1 MPAKIASQAI
11 YGIDPFQVWVEADI
25 CAYANETTIT
35 IVGLPD
41 AAVRESRERVRAAM
55 SNSGYS
61 ALTGRITIN
70 LSPADKRKEG
80 PALDLPIAI
89 ALLTAQN
96 VFKNH
101 LQRVAEH
108 TFVGELSLDGTIR
121 PINGILP
128 LVIGAR
134 NAGFKAIIVPKENAE
149 EGAVVEGIDVLP
161 AKSLSDVDAHIKEI
175 AVIAPVKLDINKLF
189 ANASECTLDF
199 ADVRGQ
205 NDAKRALEIAAAG
218 GHNILMIGPP
228 GSGKTMLAKRL
239 PTVLSDMSF
248 EEAIETTKIH
258 SVAGQLTS
266 SHGLIAIRPFRSPHH
281 TASSVALVGGGNP
294 PKPGEV
300 SLAHH
305 GVLFLDEMPEFQR
318 SVLEVLRQPLED
330 GVVNISRA
338 TMSLSFPA
346 KFLLVGAMNPC
357 PCGYSTDPNR
367 PCTCSPL
374 QIQRYTGRLSGPLLD
389 RIDIHIDVP
398 AISVHEL
405 TRQTEPG
412 ESSLS
417 IRKRVQ
423 QAREIQ
429 RKRYAKFKNI
439 HCNAHLGTREI
450 KRFCRLSD
458 EIIPKLEQ
466 TLERFKLSARAY
478 DRIVKVART
487 IADLEQEENISWLHL
502 SEAIGYRTLDRM
514 TTNEDFSNS

>member
-1 MPAKIASQAI
+1 MPAVVISSQAI
-11 YGIDPFQVWVEADI
+11 LGIDAFTICVEADI
-25 CAYANETTIT
+25 NTHANETSIT

-41 AAVRESRERVRAAM
+41 AAVRESRERVRAALA
-55 SNSGYS
+55 NSGYPP
-61 ALTGRITIN
+61 LRGHITIN

-89 ALLTAQN
+89 SVLAAQN
-96 VFKNH
+96 IFKN
-101 LQRVAEH
+101 AED
-108 TFVGELSLDGTIR
+108 TIKKLSFVGELSLDGTVR
-121 PINGILP
+121 RINGILP

-134 NAGFKAIIVPKENAE
+134 KSGAEAIIVPEENAG

-161 AKSLSDVDAHIKEI
+161 AKHLKQIVAHIKGYETILPCKIDI
-175 AVIAPVKLDINKLF
+175 AEVYSQ
-189 ANASECTLDF
+189 ASEYSLDF

-205 NDAKRALEIAAAG
+205 EDAKRALEIAAAG

-239 PTVLSDMSF
+239 PTILPDMTF

-258 SVAGQLTS
+258 SVSGLLTAAR
-266 SHGLIAIRPFRSPHH
+266 GLIAIRPFRTPHH

-305 GVLFLDEMPEFQR
+305 GVLFLDEMPEFQH

-330 GVVNISRA
+330 GIVNIARA
-338 TMSLSFPA
+338 NISLSFPA
-346 KFLLVGAMNPC
+346 RFLLIGAMNPC

-367 PCTCSPL
+367 ACTCAPL
-374 QIQRYTGRLSGPLLD
+374 QIQRYRSRLSGPLLD

-398 AISVHEL
+398 AISVSEL
-405 TRQTEPG
+405 TRPAETAEP
-412 ESSLS
+412 SKA
-417 IRKRVQ
+417 IRTRVQ
-423 QAREIQ
+423 RARDIQ
-429 RKRYAKFKNI
+429 QERYKHCKHI

-450 KRFCRLSD
+450 KRYCPID
-458 EIIPKLEQ
+458 PVCIPKLEES
-466 TLERFKLSARAY
+466 LERLQLSARAY

-487 IADLEQEENISWLHL
+487 IADLENVPDITWNHL
-502 SEAIGYRTLDRM
+502 SEAISYRTLDR
-514 TTNEDFSNS
+514 NSTEKF